1 MTVATMIRIRAPSR
15 QARRTLDFAIFRQY
29 STIMSRRESYAT
41 TAATS
46 SSQGPYGA
54 VVVGGGPAGITVI
67 GNLLEQRQQRLL
79 WVDPA
84 FRAGRVNAA
93 YREVP
98 SNTAVALFL
107 QFAQAVEPFQK
118 IVDATPEPNAVSVLR
133 SLPQD
138 KGCELSKAADMCL
151 MLSEGLAKH
160 EQVHQQLGKVT
171 AATFDKTANQWTVSL
186 ENALSPVVASNVVL
200 CTGSSPISSPL
211 PIMDRMQD
219 LKMNAIHLDTALA
232 PSKLQTIL
240 DPSSPAT
247 VAVIGAS
254 HSAILVLRNLYN
266 IANTSHPNLRIKWF
280 TRNKL
285 RYAVK
290 MDGWILRDN
299 TGLKGEAAEWARQ
312 NLEDGGVFEKSPV
325 SRFVKKIW
333 TEKGKEDATYQVELP
348 GCTHMVQ
355 AIGYK
360 QDPIPDLSITEGPGA
375 PTEPLTVVYEPLS
388 GRFVK
393 SVPIGSAAVSTSS
406 TASATTAQSADDY
419 MEFVPGLF
427 GAGIAYPER
436 VTDPYGNV
444 EYAVGFWK
452 FMRFLKR
459 AVPEWLSQR

>member
-1 MTVATMIRIRAPSR
+1 
-15 QARRTLDFAIFRQY
+15 
-29 STIMSRRESYAT
+29 MSRRESYAT
-41 TAATS
+41 AAAAAS
-46 SSQGPYGA
+46 SRTPYGA
-54 VVVGGGPAGITVI
+54 VVVGGGPAGITVV
-67 GNLLEQRQQRLL
+67 GNLLEQRQQKLL

-98 SNTAVALFL
+98 RQVLVLEEFYIL
-107 QFAQAVEPFQK
+107 FAQAVEPFQK
-118 IVDATPEPNAVSVLR
+118 IIDSTPEPNAVSVLR
-133 SLPQD
+133 NLPQD

-151 MLSEGLAKH
+151 MLSKGLAGH
-160 EQVHQQLGKVT
+160 PEVNQQLGKVT
-171 AATFDKTANQWTVSL
+171 AATFDKTSNQWTVSL
-186 ENALSPVVASNVVL
+186 ENAPSPVVASNVVL

-211 PIMDRMQD
+211 PIMEKMQD
-219 LKMNAIHLDTALA
+219 LKINAIHLDLALA
-232 PSKLQTIL
+232 PSKLQKAFN
-240 DPSSPAT
+240 PSSPAT

-266 IANTSHPNLRIKWF
+266 LASTSHPNLQIKWF

-285 RYAVK
+285 RYAEK
-290 MDGWILRDN
+290 KDGWILRDN

-312 NLEDGGVFEKSPV
+312 NLEEKGIFEKSPV
-325 SRFVKKIW
+325 SRHIKKIW

-360 QDPIPDLSITEGPGA
+360 QDPIPDLTITEGPGA
-375 PTEPLTVVYEPLS
+375 PAEPLTVVYEPLS
-388 GRFVK
+388 GRF
-393 SVPIGSAAVSTSS
+393 
-406 TASATTAQSADDY
+406 SADDY

-459 AVPEWLSQR
+459 AVPEWVRQR

>member
-1 MTVATMIRIRAPSR
+1 MR
-15 QARRTLDFAIFRQY
+15 Q
-29 STIMSRRESYAT
+29 
-41 TAATS
+41 TS
-46 SSQGPYGA
+46 
-54 VVVGGGPAGITVI
+54 
-67 GNLLEQRQQRLL
+67 
-79 WVDPA
+79 
-84 FRAGRVNAA
+84 
-93 YREVP
+93 
-98 SNTAVALFL
+98 
-107 QFAQAVEPFQK
+107 
-118 IVDATPEPNAVSVLR
+118 
-133 SLPQD
+133 
-138 KGCELSKAADMCL
+138 
-151 MLSEGLAKH
+151 
-160 EQVHQQLGKVT
+160 
-171 AATFDKTANQWTVSL
+171 NQWTVSL
-186 ENALSPVVASNVVL
+186 ENAPSPVVASNVVL

-211 PIMDRMQD
+211 PIMEKMQD
-219 LKMNAIHLDTALA
+219 LKINAIHLDLALA
-232 PSKLQTIL
+232 PSKLQKAFN
-240 DPSSPAT
+240 PSSPAT

-266 IANTSHPNLRIKWF
+266 LASTSHPSLQIKWF

-285 RYAVK
+285 RYAEK
-290 MDGWILRDN
+290 KDGWILRDN

-312 NLEDGGVFEKSPV
+312 NLEENGIFEKSPV
-325 SRFVKKIW
+325 SRHIKKIW

-360 QDPIPDLSITEGPGA
+360 QDPIPDLTITEGPGA
-375 PTEPLTVVYEPLS
+375 PAEPLTVVYEPLS

-459 AVPEWLSQR
+459 AVPEWVRQR